1 MYMPFY
7 LNGLRYRPRQH
18 KRSYSGLIILLL
30 VVSIAGNIMQWT
42 FQKDMRVQLNNALI
56 STDSTLAARHEA
68 EQKLNKISEELE
80 QNRQTRRSR

>member
-1 MYMPFY
+1 
-7 LNGLRYRPRQH
+7 
-18 KRSYSGLIILLL
+18 
-30 VVSIAGNIMQWT
+30 MQWT